1 MKHVS
6 VILALGLA
14 AFVASPSGLFA
25 ADDQPYLAENLSVW
39 LRADKGLT
47 TNAVGGV
54 TAWANQGTK
63 GASVDV
69 VPHADNSDGHVAYE
83 ASGIGGKPSLLFD
96 GSVYLKTPAATDLG
110 VTANGGAW
118 FVVFKTPCTRI
129 ERINMGIMGSV
140 PGQRFGAFFTND
152 GNEWA
157 RCYFF
162 NDIGPVVVTS
172 NATQIVSGMC
182 WKEGTVTREYPMNLW
197 TLGALVSAN
206 PSPGSAVFMVGNMI
220 PSWMPTFKGEIA
232 EIRVYN
238 KALTGRER
246 VRIQLELA
254 ARYGVQWQGLGYV
267 NNNAMKCYANSVI
280 LDGFANDGVPEEV
293 ISSGETGGLSLSLD
307 NPSKMNDAAA
317 YLTHDG
323 NAALARRWYFSAFSK
338 TRTGSGL
345 TLAFD
350 IPASFAD
357 AGLNLLHMGDG
368 WTAWNKLNATGIYEN
383 GRLVFRLP
391 AGSWENG
398 WYRLGFPTL
407 SAWYRADAGVET
419 NATGKIEL
427 WRCIGIAGTSVNVD
441 LAPTNEA
448 SHVALTNNAVN
459 GHPAAHF
466 NGDGFLRSLNAAA
479 FHKTALKP
487 NPANENDRYEVG
499 GSWFVVFKPCAD
511 VTRRRNMAPFMLPN
525 PGATYQR
532 YGLFYYYDGNGRR
545 LQTYLY
551 DTSETR
557 KTIVD
562 ASDDWQIVSY
572 ARWARESDFASRGQ
586 AFANGT
592 GSGVEPISTGA
603 WNAKINLGQMGLDWG
618 VPFEGDIAELRLYNA
633 PLTANERAL
642 TEIGLATHYAISVT
656 TAGINGVPPAD
667 YQRDA
672 CVFNGKF
679 AESADAA
686 PTNGVSGELTLACL
700 DTIDQTPAQVTFVGH
715 DDNAW
720 FPTAC
725 AKDRAPRSWFVS
737 SGAPN
742 NAYRFAFSGVNI
754 MEGSRVKLLYRPDAT
769 SAWQNIAVSNG
780 PATFDVPSLPRGFYT
795 VEVTASGLCI
805 SIR

>member
-1 MKHVS
+1 MKKFMLS
-6 VILALGLA
+6 IG
-14 AFVASPSGLFA
+14 AFVAFSSGLFA

-69 VPHADNSDGHVAYE
+69 VPHADNSGGHVAYE

-96 GSVYLKTPAATDLG
+96 GSVYLKTAAATDLG

-118 FVVFKTPCTRI
+118 FIVFKTPCTRV

-152 GNEWA
+152 GAERA

-162 NDIGPVVVTS
+162 QDIGPIGVTS

-182 WKEGTVTREYPMNLW
+182 WKEGNVTREYPMNLW
-197 TLGALVSAN
+197 TLGSVASVN
-206 PSPGSAVFMVGNMI
+206 ISPGSAVFMVGNMI

-254 ARYGVQWQGLGYV
+254 ARYGIEWQGLGYV
-267 NNNAMKCYANSVI
+267 NNDGMKYYANSVI
-280 LDGFANDGVPEEV
+280 LDGLANDGVPEEV
-293 ISSGETGGLSLSLD
+293 VSSEETGGLSLSLD
-307 NPSKMNDAAA
+307 NPSAINDAAA

-323 NAALARRWYFSAFSK
+323 NTALARQWYFSAFQK
-338 TRTGSGL
+338 TRAGSGL

-357 AGLNLLHMGDG
+357 AGLNLLYRGAG
-368 WTAWNKLNATGIYEN
+368 WTAWNKVNATGIYEN

-419 NATGKIEL
+419 NAAGKIEL

-441 LAPTNEA
+441 LAPTNETA
-448 SHVALTNNAVN
+448 HVALTNNAVN

-466 NGDGFLRSLNAAA
+466 NGDGFLRSLNAAS
-479 FHKTALKP
+479 FHKTVLKP
-487 NPANENDRYEVG
+487 NPANENDRYEAG
-499 GSWFVVFKPCAD
+499 SSWFVVFKPCAD
-511 VTRRRNMAPFMLPN
+511 VAKRVNMAPFMLPN
-525 PGATYQR
+525 PGATAQR
-532 YGLFYYYDGNGRR
+532 CGLFFYASGNGRK
-545 LQTYLY
+545 LQAYLY
-551 DTSETR
+551 DTCATWQA
-557 KTIVD
+557 IVD

-572 ARWARESDFASRGQ
+572 ARWARADFASRGQ
-586 AFANGT
+586 VFLNGK
-592 GSGVEPISTGA
+592 GSGVESINTPA
-603 WNAKINLGQMGLDWG
+603 WNAKIHLGQMGLDWG
-618 VPFEGDIAELRLYNA
+618 GPFEGDIAELRLYNA

-642 TEIGLATHYAISVT
+642 TEIGLATHYGISVT

-679 AESADAA
+679 AESTDAA
-686 PTNGVSGELTLACL
+686 PTNAVSGELTLACL

-715 DDNAW
+715 DDSAW
-720 FPTAC
+720 FPAAR

-742 NAYRFAFSGVNI
+742 NAYRFAFAGVNI
-754 MEGSRVKLLYRPDAT
+754 VEGSRVKLLYRPDAA
-769 SAWQNIAVSNG
+769 SAWQKVAVSNG
-780 PATFDVPSLPRGFYT
+780 PATFDVSSLPRGFYT

>member
-1 MKHVS
+1 MKKFMLS
-6 VILALGLA
+6 IG
-14 AFVASPSGLFA
+14 AFVAFSAGLFA

-54 TAWANQGTK
+54 TAWANQGTL
-63 GASVDV
+63 GSSANVS
-69 VPHADNSDGHVAYE
+69 PHADNSDGHVAYE
-83 ASGIGGKPSLLFD
+83 ASGIGGKPSLAFD
-96 GSVYLKTPAATDLG
+96 GEVYLKTAAATDLG
-110 VTANGGAW
+110 VTAAGGAW
-118 FVVFKTPCTRI
+118 FIVFKTPCTRV

-152 GNEWA
+152 GNEYA

-162 NDIGPVVVTS
+162 GDIGPITVTS

-182 WKEGTVTREYPMNLW
+182 WKEGSTPREYPMNLW
-197 TLGALVSAN
+197 AQGAVVSAN
-206 PSPGSAVFMVGNMI
+206 PSPGSAVFMVGNMVT
-220 PSWMPTFKGEIA
+220 SWMPTFKGEIA

-238 KALTGRER
+238 RALTGRER
-246 VRIQLELA
+246 MRIQLELA

-267 NNNAMKCYANSVI
+267 NNVAMKYYANSVI

-293 ISSGETGGLSLSLD
+293 ISSGETGGLALSLD
-307 NPSKMNDAAA
+307 NPATMNEAAA
-317 YLTHDG
+317 YLTHDENEG
-323 NAALARRWYFSAFSK
+323 LARRWYFSAFTK

-357 AGLNLLHMGDG
+357 VGLNLLYMGDG
-368 WTAWNKLNATGIYEN
+368 WTTWGQINAIGAYEN

-391 AGSWENG
+391 AGSWANG

-407 SAWYRADAGVET
+407 SAWYRADVGVET
-419 NATGKIEL
+419 NAAGKIVL
-427 WRCIGIAGTSVNVD
+427 WRCLGTAGTSVNVD
-441 LAPTNEA
+441 LAPTNGTA
-448 SHVALTNNAVN
+448 HVALTNNAVN

-466 NGDGFLRSLNAAA
+466 NGDGFLRALNAAS

-487 NPANENDRYEVG
+487 NPANANDRYTVG

-525 PGATYQR
+525 PANSAQR
-532 YGLFYYYDGNGRR
+532 YGLFFDYGGNGRR

-551 DTSETR
+551 DTCATWQAV
-557 KTIVD
+557 VD

-572 ARWARESDFASRGQ
+572 ARWARADFASRGQ
-586 AFANGT
+586 VFSNGT
-592 GSGVEPISTGA
+592 GSGVESINTAA
-603 WNAKINLGQMGLDWG
+603 WNAKIHLGQMGLDWG

-642 TEIGLATHYAISVT
+642 TEIGLATHYGISVT
-656 TAGINGVPPAD
+656 TAGINDVPPAD

-679 AESADAA
+679 AESTDAA
-686 PTNGVSGELTLACL
+686 PTNAVSGELTLACL

-715 DDNAW
+715 DDGAW
-720 FPTAC
+720 FPAAR

-754 MEGSRVKLLYRPDAT
+754 GEGYRVKLLYRPDAA
-769 SAWQNIAVSNG
+769 SAWQKVAVSDG
-780 PATFDVPSLPRGFYT
+780 PATFDVPSLLRGFYT
-795 VEVTASGLCI
+795 VEVTASVLCI
-805 SIR
+805 IFR